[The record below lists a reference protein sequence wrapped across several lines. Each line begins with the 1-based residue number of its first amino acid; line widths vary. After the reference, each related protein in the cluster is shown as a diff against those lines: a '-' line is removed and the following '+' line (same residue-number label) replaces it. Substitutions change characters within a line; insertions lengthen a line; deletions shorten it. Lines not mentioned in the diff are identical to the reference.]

1 MSAEKPR
8 RSLIPS
14 GTKDYMRYSGIGLTM
29 AACVAVFTF
38 LGRWLDDLVQW
49 KVPVFTLV
57 GALVGVVGAMLYLFR
72 ATRKP

>member
-1 MSAEKPR
+1 MSTDRPR
-8 RSLIPS
+8 RSLVPS

-38 LGRWLDDLVQW
+38 LGRWLDGLVQR
-49 KVPVFTLV
+49 KVPVLTLV

>member
-38 LGRWLDDLVQW
+38 LGRWLDGLVQW
-49 KVPVFTLV
+49 KVPVLTLV